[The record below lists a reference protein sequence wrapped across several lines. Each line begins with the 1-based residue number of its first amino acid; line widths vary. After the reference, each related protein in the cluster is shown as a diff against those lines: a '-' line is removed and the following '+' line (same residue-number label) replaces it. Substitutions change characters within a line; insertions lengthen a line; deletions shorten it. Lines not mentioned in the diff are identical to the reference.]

1 MAADLTRH
9 VSSAVFGNKH
19 RLELLLALFA
29 AGEGG
34 ICVKD
39 VADSCGAPTSVFR
52 PPLMALVDA
61 GLVRRLPAF
70 GHNRRVLYA
79 FTDVR
84 AWTGLEWLVH
94 DLGSRKSARGAGGG
108 TES

>member
-1 MAADLTRH
+1 MAEDLTRH

-34 ICVKD
+34 VCVKD
-39 VADSCGAPTSVFR
+39 LADSRGAPTSVFR
-52 PPLMALVDA
+52 PPLAALMAA
-61 GLVRRLPAF
+61 GLVRRLPTL

-84 AWTGLEWLVH
+84 AWTGLRRLVH
-94 DLGSRKSARGAGGG
+94 DLDSRISAHRAGGG